1 MTRAYSELYLNDAK
15 ECMAELL
22 DYTISDCGMDAD
34 WIASLFVTTEYS
46 RQFESGNPAILSG
59 MSGVELARA
68 VIQKAYRDKE
78 LPSRKLTQQRSPAYW
93 AGWVLAEYQWYSGR
107 RFRDIFERVP
117 LSEMLAMYPV
127 YHEMDV
133 SQFIEAVEMKYSQ
146 RQRDTRLKQIRENRG
161 VSQAVLA
168 ELSGV
173 HLRSIQLYEQRVN
186 DIDKAQA
193 ATLYKLSRTLGCS
206 IEDLLE
212 APQQ

>member
-1 MTRAYSELYLNDAK
+1 
-15 ECMAELL
+15 
-22 DYTISDCGMDAD
+22 MDAD

-46 RQFESGNPAILSG
+46 RQFETGNPAILSG
-59 MSGVELARA
+59 MSCVELAR
-68 VIQKAYRDKE
+68 VLIQKAYRDKE
-78 LPSRKLTQQRSPAYW
+78 LPPRKLTQQRSPAYW
-93 AGWVLAEYQWYSGR
+93 VGWALAEYQWYSGR

-117 LSEMLAMYPV
+117 LSEMLAMYSV

-146 RQRDTRLKQIRENRG
+146 RKRDTRLKQIRENRG
-161 VSQAVLA
+161 VSQAELA